1 MRSTAGPGSPERA
14 GIHHTYMRSDGRG
27 WPLIQVPSSGSRR
40 PVSPETIAARQVF
53 FQMAGKQV
61 FSFAAE
67 VIPEIVER
75 LCGRAGIGIA
85 DVDFV
90 VPHQANVR
98 IIDHVSKKLAL
109 PRERFLLNLERL
121 GNTSAA
127 SVPLALDEHLRNGT
141 IRAGSRVLVIGFG
154 GGLSWG
160 GLLMRC

>member
-1 MRSTAGPGSPERA
+1 MMIPTF
-14 GIHHTYMRSDGRG
+14 
-27 WPLIQVPSSGSRR
+27 SRR
-40 PVSPETIAARQVF
+40 ALFALAVVFLFGMRTGAQQPSPGAAGTRLYNKARQKLLE
-53 FQMAGKQV
+53 GKQV

-98 IIDHVSKKLAL
+98 IIDHVSKKLAI